1 MTRAWHANRK
11 ENGDIM
17 TQTEEFTGKVVLVT
31 GASQGIGLEIC
42 RQFSDLGATVISVAR
57 NKEKLEMAKQSITNN
72 SNIYPYSCDLSVKSE
87 IEKLFDA
94 IKEKFQRIDVLV
106 NNLGAFSE
114 KIEWNAI
121 DYDLWIKTFETNVL
135 SAYFCMVEAAEIMV
149 ENKAKGVIINIGS
162 SSALQVKKGRLNYTV
177 SKSALHTMSRVT
189 AMDLAKHQIRVNVVS
204 PGPTATEIVEER
216 MKDPE
221 QWAEEEI
228 RLKKIPL
235 GSYASTS
242 DIANAVVFLS
252 SSKAKFI
259 TGAILPVDGGY
270 TIGETV

>member
-1 MTRAWHANRK
+1 M
-11 ENGDIM
+11 I
-17 TQTEEFTGKVVLVT
+17 QSEEFTGKVVLVT
-31 GASQGIGLEIC
+31 GASQGIGLQIC
-42 RQFSDLGATVISVAR
+42 RQFSELGASVISVAR
-57 NKEKLEMAKQSITNN
+57 NLEKLELAMNSIENN
-72 SNIYPYSCDLSVKSE
+72 ANIHSFPCDLSSESE
-87 IEKLFDA
+87 IEKLFSFVRG
-94 IKEKFQRIDVLV
+94 KFQRIDVLV

-114 KIEWNAI
+114 KTEWNAI

-135 SAYFCMVEAAEIMV
+135 SAYFCMVKAAEIMV
-149 ENKAKGVIINIGS
+149 ENKTKGVIINVGS

-204 PGPTATEIVEER
+204 PGPTATEIVQGR
-216 MKDPE
+216 MGDPVQVLQE
-221 QWAEEEI
+221 SE

-235 GSYASTS
+235 GRYASTA
-242 DIANAVVFLS
+242 DIANAVVFMS
-252 SSKAKFI
+252 SSKAEFI

>member
-1 MTRAWHANRK
+1 MQGEK
-11 ENGDIM
+11 MI
-17 TQTEEFTGKVVLVT
+17 QPEEFTGKVVLVT

-42 RQFSDLGATVISVAR
+42 RQFSEFGATVIMVAR
-57 NKEKLEMAKQSITNN
+57 NKEKLLQAKEKINN
-72 SNIYPYSCDLSVKSE
+72 DSAIFTYACDLSVKSE
-87 IEKLFDA
+87 IDHLF
-94 IKEKFQRIDVLV
+94 EFVEESFQRIDVLV

-114 KIEWNAI
+114 KNDWNAI
-121 DYDLWIKTFETNVL
+121 DHDLWIKTFETNLL
-135 SAYFCMVEAAEIMV
+135 SAYFCMVKAAEIMV
-149 ENKAKGVIINIGS
+149 QNKTKGAIINVGS

-204 PGPTATEIVEER
+204 PGPTATEIVQGR
-216 MKDPE
+216 MGDPVQVLQE
-221 QWAEEEI
+221 SE

-235 GSYASTS
+235 GRYASTA
-242 DIANAVVFLS
+242 DIANAVVFMS
-252 SSKAKFI
+252 SSKAEFI

>member
-1 MTRAWHANRK
+1 MS
-11 ENGDIM
+11 
-17 TQTEEFTGKVVLVT
+17 QSEEFAGKVVVVT

-42 RQFSDLGATVISVAR
+42 RQFSDMGANVISVAR
-57 NKEKLEMAKQSITNN
+57 NQEKLENAKNSIKN
-72 SNIYPYSCDLSVKSE
+72 SANIFPYPCDLSVEAE
-87 IEKLFDA
+87 IDKLFGFVR
-94 IKEKFQRIDVLV
+94 ERFQRIDILV

-114 KIEWNAI
+114 KKDWNVI

-135 SAYFCMVEAAEIMV
+135 SAYFCMVKAAEIMV
-149 ENKAKGVIINIGS
+149 ENGTKGVIINVGS

-204 PGPTATEIVEER
+204 PGPTATEIVQSR
-216 MKDPE
+216 MGDPVQVLQE
-221 QWAEEEI
+221 SE

-235 GSYASTS
+235 GRYASTA
-242 DIANAVVFLS
+242 DIANAVVFMS
-252 SSKAKFI
+252 SSKAEFI

>member
-1 MTRAWHANRK
+1 
-11 ENGDIM
+11 M
-17 TQTEEFTGKVVLVT
+17 TQSDEFTGKVVLVT

-57 NKEKLEMAKQSITNN
+57 NQEKLENAKNSIANN
-72 SNIYPYSCDLSVKSE
+72 SRVYPFPCDLSVEAE
-87 IEKLFDA
+87 IEKLFDFVE
-94 IKEKFQRIDVLV
+94 KKFQRIDVLV

-114 KIEWNAI
+114 KTDWNAI

-135 SAYFCMVEAAEIMV
+135 SAYFCMVKAAEIMV
-149 ENKAKGVIINIGS
+149 GNKTKGVIINVGS

-204 PGPTATEIVEER
+204 PGPTATEIVQSR
-216 MKDPE
+216 MGDPVQVLQE
-221 QWAEEEI
+221 SE

-235 GSYASTS
+235 GRYAYTS

-252 SSKAKFI
+252 SSKAEFI

>member
-1 MTRAWHANRK
+1 MS
-11 ENGDIM
+11 
-17 TQTEEFTGKVVLVT
+17 QSEEFAGKVVVVT

-42 RQFSDLGATVISVAR
+42 RQFSDMGANVISVAR
-57 NKEKLEMAKQSITNN
+57 NQEKLENAKNSIKN
-72 SNIYPYSCDLSVKSE
+72 SANIFPYPCDLSVEAE
-87 IEKLFDA
+87 IDKLFGFVR
-94 IKEKFQRIDVLV
+94 ERFQRIDILV

-114 KIEWNAI
+114 KRDWNVI

-135 SAYFCMVEAAEIMV
+135 SAYFCMVKAAEIMV
-149 ENKAKGVIINIGS
+149 ENGTKGVIINVGS

-177 SKSALHTMSRVT
+177 SKSALHTLSRVT

-204 PGPTATEIVEER
+204 PGPTATEIVQSR
-216 MKDPE
+216 MGDPVQVLQE
-221 QWAEEEI
+221 SE

-235 GSYASTS
+235 GRYASTA
-242 DIANAVVFLS
+242 DIANAVVFMS
-252 SSKAKFI
+252 SSKAEFI

>member
-1 MTRAWHANRK
+1 M
-11 ENGDIM
+11 M
-17 TQTEEFTGKVVLVT
+17 QSEEFTGKVVLVT

-42 RQFSDLGATVISVAR
+42 RQFSELGATVISVAR
-57 NKEKLEMAKQSITNN
+57 NEEKLELASNTIKNN
-72 SNIYPYSCDLSVKSE
+72 SNIYPFPCDLSVEAE
-87 IEKLFDA
+87 IDKLFYFVE
-94 IKEKFQRIDVLV
+94 EKFQRIDVLV

-114 KIEWNAI
+114 KKDWNEI

-135 SAYFCMVEAAEIMV
+135 SAYFCMVRAAEIMV
-149 ENKAKGVIINIGS
+149 ENKTKGVIINVGS

-204 PGPTATEIVEER
+204 PGPTATEIVQGR
-216 MKDPE
+216 MGDPVQVLQE
-221 QWAEEEI
+221 SE

-235 GSYASTS
+235 GRYASTA
-242 DIANAVVFLS
+242 DIANAVVFMS
-252 SSKAKFI
+252 SSKAEFI

>member
-1 MTRAWHANRK
+1 MS
-11 ENGDIM
+11 
-17 TQTEEFTGKVVLVT
+17 QSEEFAEKVVVVT

-42 RQFSDLGATVISVAR
+42 RQFSDVGANVISVAR
-57 NKEKLEMAKQSITNN
+57 NQEKLENARNSIIN
-72 SNIYPYSCDLSVKSE
+72 SANIFPYPCDLSVEAE
-87 IEKLFDA
+87 IDKLFGFVR
-94 IKEKFQRIDVLV
+94 EKFQRIDILV

-114 KIEWNAI
+114 KKDWNVI

-135 SAYFCMVEAAEIMV
+135 SAYFCMVKAAEIMV
-149 ENKAKGVIINIGS
+149 ENGTKGVIINVGS

-204 PGPTATEIVEER
+204 PGPTATEIVQSR
-216 MKDPE
+216 MGDPVQVLQE
-221 QWAEEEI
+221 SE

-235 GSYASTS
+235 GRYASTA
-242 DIANAVVFLS
+242 DIANAVVFMS
-252 SSKAKFI
+252 SSKAEFI

>member
-1 MTRAWHANRK
+1 M
-11 ENGDIM
+11 G
-17 TQTEEFTGKVVLVT
+17 QLEEFAGKVVLVT

-42 RQFSDLGATVISVAR
+42 RQFSDLGAKVIPVAR
-57 NKEKLEMAKQSITNN
+57 NQEKLENAKKSIQNN
-72 SNIYPYSCDLSVKSE
+72 SSVFPFACDLSEKAE
-87 IEKLFDA
+87 IEKLFNMVR
-94 IKEKFQRIDVLV
+94 EKFQGVDVLV

-114 KIEWNAI
+114 KTEWNVI

-135 SAYFCMVEAAEIMV
+135 SAYFCMVKAAELMV
-149 ENKAKGVIINIGS
+149 ENNVKGAIINIGS

-177 SKSALHTMSRVT
+177 SKSALHTMSRVA

-204 PGPTATEIVEER
+204 PGPTATELVGSR
-216 MKDPE
+216 MINPE
-221 QWAEEEI
+221 QREQEDI
-228 RLKKIPL
+228 RIKKIPL
-235 GSYASTS
+235 GRYASTA

-252 SSKAKFI
+252 SSKAEFI

>member
-1 MTRAWHANRK
+1 M
-11 ENGDIM
+11 I
-17 TQTEEFTGKVVLVT
+17 QSEEFTGKVVLVT
-31 GASQGIGLEIC
+31 GASQGIGLQIC
-42 RQFSDLGATVISVAR
+42 RQFSELGASVVSVAR
-57 NKEKLEMAKQSITNN
+57 NMEKLELARNSIESN
-72 SNIYPYSCDLSVKSE
+72 SNIHSYPCDLSSESE
-87 IEKLFDA
+87 IEKLFSFVR
-94 IKEKFQRIDVLV
+94 EKFQRIDVLV

-114 KIEWNAI
+114 KTEWNAI

-135 SAYFCMVEAAEIMV
+135 SAYFCMVKAAEIMV
-149 ENKAKGVIINIGS
+149 ENKTKGAIVNVGS

-204 PGPTATEIVEER
+204 PGPTATEIVQGR
-216 MKDPE
+216 MGDPVQVLQE
-221 QWAEEEI
+221 SE

-235 GSYASTS
+235 GRYASTA
-242 DIANAVVFLS
+242 DIANAVVFMS
-252 SSKAKFI
+252 SSKAEFI

>member
-1 MTRAWHANRK
+1 M
-11 ENGDIM
+11 I
-17 TQTEEFTGKVVLVT
+17 QTEEFEGKVVLVT

-42 RQFSDLGATVISVAR
+42 RQFSELGATVISVAR
-57 NKEKLEMAKQSITNN
+57 NQEKLELAKNSIKNNTNVCA
-72 SNIYPYSCDLSVKSE
+72 YSCDLSVKSE
-87 IEKLFDA
+87 IEKLFA
-94 IKEKFQRIDVLV
+94 VVKEKFQRIDVLV

-114 KIEWNAI
+114 KKDWNTI
-121 DYDLWIKTFETNVL
+121 NYDLWIKTFETNVL
-135 SAYFCMVEAAEIMV
+135 SAYFCMVRAAEIMV
-149 ENKAKGVIINIGS
+149 ENKTKGVIINVGS

-204 PGPTATEIVEER
+204 PGPTATEIVQGR
-216 MKDPE
+216 MGDPVQVLQE
-221 QWAEEEI
+221 SE

-235 GSYASTS
+235 GRYASTA
-242 DIANAVVFLS
+242 DIANAVVFMS
-252 SSKAKFI
+252 SSKAEFI

>member
-1 MTRAWHANRK
+1 M
-11 ENGDIM
+11 I
-17 TQTEEFTGKVVLVT
+17 QSEEFTGKVVLVT
-31 GASQGIGLEIC
+31 GASQGIGLQIC
-42 RQFSDLGATVISVAR
+42 RQFSELGASVVSVAR
-57 NKEKLEMAKQSITNN
+57 NMEKLELARNSIENN
-72 SNIYPYSCDLSVKSE
+72 SNIHSYPCDLSSESE
-87 IEKLFDA
+87 IEKLFSFVR
-94 IKEKFQRIDVLV
+94 EKFQRIDVLV

-114 KIEWNAI
+114 KTEWNAI

-135 SAYFCMVEAAEIMV
+135 SAYFCMVKAAEIMV
-149 ENKAKGVIINIGS
+149 ENKTKGVIINVGS

-204 PGPTATEIVEER
+204 PGPTATEIVQGR
-216 MKDPE
+216 MGDPVQVLQE
-221 QWAEEEI
+221 SE

-235 GSYASTS
+235 GRYASTA
-242 DIANAVVFLS
+242 DIANAVVFMS
-252 SSKAKFI
+252 SSKAEFI

>member
-1 MTRAWHANRK
+1 MS
-11 ENGDIM
+11 
-17 TQTEEFTGKVVLVT
+17 QSEEFTGKVVLVT

-42 RQFSDLGATVISVAR
+42 RQFTNLGAKVIMVAR
-57 NKEKLEMAKQSITNN
+57 NKEKLEMAKNTIKHN
-72 SNIYPYSCDLSVKSE
+72 SNAYIYSCDLSVNSE
-87 IEKLFDA
+87 IENLFSYVN
-94 IKEKFQRIDVLV
+94 EKFQKIDVLV

-114 KIEWNAI
+114 KTGWNEI

-135 SAYFCMVEAAEIMV
+135 SAYFCMVKAAEIMV
-149 ENKAKGVIINIGS
+149 ENKTKGVIINVGS

-204 PGPTATEIVEER
+204 PGPTATEIVQSR
-216 MKDPE
+216 MGDPVQVLQE
-221 QWAEEEI
+221 SE

-235 GSYASTS
+235 GRYAYTS
-242 DIANAVVFLS
+242 DIANAVVFIS
-252 SSKAKFI
+252 SSKAQFI

>member
-1 MTRAWHANRK
+1 MS
-11 ENGDIM
+11 
-17 TQTEEFTGKVVLVT
+17 QSEEFAGKVVVVT

-42 RQFSDLGATVISVAR
+42 RQFSDVGANVISVAR
-57 NKEKLEMAKQSITNN
+57 NQEKLENARNSIIN
-72 SNIYPYSCDLSVKSE
+72 SANIFSYPCDLSVEAE
-87 IEKLFDA
+87 IDKLFGFVR
-94 IKEKFQRIDVLV
+94 EKFQRIDILV

-114 KIEWNAI
+114 KKDWNVI

-135 SAYFCMVEAAEIMV
+135 SAYFCMVKAAEIMV
-149 ENKAKGVIINIGS
+149 ENGTKGVIINVGS

-204 PGPTATEIVEER
+204 PGPTATEIVQSR
-216 MKDPE
+216 MGDPVQVLQE
-221 QWAEEEI
+221 SE

-235 GSYASTS
+235 GRYASTA
-242 DIANAVVFLS
+242 DIANAVVFMS
-252 SSKAKFI
+252 SSKAEFI

>member
-1 MTRAWHANRK
+1 MF
-11 ENGDIM
+11 
-17 TQTEEFTGKVVLVT
+17 QSEEFTGKVVLVT

-42 RQFSDLGATVISVAR
+42 RQFSELGATVIMVAR
-57 NKEKLEMAKQSITNN
+57 NLEKLEAARDSISNN
-72 SNIYPYSCDLSVKSE
+72 SYVHLYPCDLSVESE
-87 IEKLFDA
+87 IEKLFVK

-114 KIEWNAI
+114 KTEWNAI

-135 SAYFCMVEAAEIMV
+135 SAYFCMVKAAEIMV
-149 ENKAKGVIINIGS
+149 GNKAKGVIINVGS

-177 SKSALHTMSRVT
+177 SKSALHTLSRVT

-204 PGPTATEIVEER
+204 PGPTATEIVQSR
-216 MKDPE
+216 MGDPVQVLQE
-221 QWAEEEI
+221 AE

-235 GSYASTS
+235 GRYAYTS

-252 SSKAKFI
+252 SSKAEFI

>member
-1 MTRAWHANRK
+1 M
-11 ENGDIM
+11 M
-17 TQTEEFTGKVVLVT
+17 QSEEFTGKVVLVT

-42 RQFSDLGATVISVAR
+42 RQFSELGATVISVAR
-57 NKEKLEMAKQSITNN
+57 NEEKLELARNSIKNNTNV
-72 SNIYPYSCDLSVKSE
+72 YPYSCDLSVKAE
-87 IEKLFDA
+87 IEKLFDFVE
-94 IKEKFQRIDVLV
+94 EKFQRIDVLV

-114 KIEWNAI
+114 KKDWNEI

-135 SAYFCMVEAAEIMV
+135 SAYFCMVRAAEIMV
-149 ENKAKGVIINIGS
+149 ENKTKGVIINVGS

-204 PGPTATEIVEER
+204 PGPTATEIVQSR
-216 MKDPE
+216 MGDPVQVLQE
-221 QWAEEEI
+221 SE

-235 GSYASTS
+235 GRYASTA
-242 DIANAVVFLS
+242 DIANAVVFMS
-252 SSKAKFI
+252 SSKAEFI